1 MIGLDSDWPVC
12 GNIRIHNNHV
22 VGCRNDANP
31 SLWHEVSPITT
42 IGVVYLS
49 QPEIDPD

>member
-1 MIGLDSDWPVC
+1 MIGLDSDRPFC

-22 VGCRNDANP
+22 VGCRDDAKP
-31 SLWHEVSPITT
+31 PFWHEGSPITT
-42 IGVVYLS
+42 IGCGLF